1 MLRLGSGRQSGSET
15 MNNGAVLFLGIL
27 LTLASSFWGLLL
39 APQLQIGRA
48 QPVVIEATGQPY
60 PTPRPGLAQQGAE
73 VYRAQGC
80 AECHTRQVRQTG
92 VSFELWLADAGA
104 ERSQLAA
111 TMARLKIPDAEKAMA
126 QAPVKLL
133 SGLTMAEAA
142 GFAQQ
147 LTNGEAKAQAVL
159 ATLGPDLQRGWG
171 KRATVTQDYLY
182 DYPVQLGNLRV
193 GPDLANY
200 GARAAALPTA
210 LVFQH
215 LYAPQSTMPKS
226 MMPPYRYLFNRRKL
240 NEGEKPGP
248 GALPANLAPGFE
260 ITPKPEAEALVAYLT
275 SLNADAPLVEAP
287 VPAPPV
293 KAVPPAAPP
302 AP

>member
-1 MLRLGSGRQSGSET
+1 M
-15 MNNGAVLFLGIL
+15 MNNGAVLFFGIL

-48 QPVVIEATGQPY
+48 QPVVLETTGEIY
-60 PTPRPGLAQQGAE
+60 PSPRPGLAQQGAE

-92 VSFELWLADAGA
+92 VSFDLWLAESGTNKAA
-104 ERSQLAA
+104 LAA
-111 TMARLKIPDAEKAMA
+111 AMSRLNIADAANLIE

-133 SGLTMAEAA
+133 GGLSMAWASGLA
-142 GFAQQ
+142 GQ
-147 LTNGEAKAQAVL
+147 LTNDEAKAQAVL
-159 ATLGPDLQRGWG
+159 ATLGPDIQRGWG

-182 DYPVQLGNLRV
+182 DYPVQLGTLRV

-200 GARAAALPTA
+200 GTRAVPAALA
-210 LVFQH
+210 LQH

-226 MMPPYRYLFNRRKL
+226 MMPPYRYLFNQRKL
-240 NEGEKPGP
+240 IEGEKPRA
-248 GALPANLAPGFE
+248 GALPTSVAPGLE
-260 ITPKPEAEALVAYLT
+260 VTPRPDAEALVAYLM
-275 SLNADAPLVEAP
+275 SLKADASLAEAP

-293 KAVPPAAPP
+293 KAAPPAAAP

>member
-1 MLRLGSGRQSGSET
+1 
-15 MNNGAVLFLGIL
+15 MNNGAILFFGIL
-27 LTLASSFWGLLL
+27 VTLASSFWGLLL

-48 QPVVIEATGQPY
+48 QPVVLEATGEIY
-60 PTPRPGLAQQGAE
+60 PSPRSGLAQQGAE

-92 VSFELWLADAGA
+92 VTFDLWLADAGNA
-104 ERSQLAA
+104 WPQLAA
-111 TMARLKIPDAEKAMA
+111 TMARLNIPDPDKAIA

-133 SGLTMAEAA
+133 GNLTMAEASSLA
-142 GFAQQ
+142 SQ

-159 ATLGPDLQRGWG
+159 ATLGPDIQRLWG

-182 DYPVQLGNLRV
+182 DYPVQLGSLRV

-200 GARAAALPTA
+200 GTRAVPAALA
-210 LVFQH
+210 LQH

-226 MMPPYRYLFNRRKL
+226 MMPPYRYLFNKRRL
-240 NEGEKPGP
+240 IEGEKPRA
-248 GALPANLAPGFE
+248 GALPANVAPGYE
-260 ITPKPEAEALVAYLT
+260 VTPRPEAEALLAYLM
-275 SLNADAPLVEAP
+275 SLKADAPLAEAP

-293 KAVPPAAPP
+293 KATPPAAAP

>member
-1 MLRLGSGRQSGSET
+1 
-15 MNNGAVLFLGIL
+15 MNNGAVLFFGIL

-48 QPVVIEATGQPY
+48 QPAVLEATGEIY
-60 PTPRPGLAQQGAE
+60 PSPRAGLAQQGAE
-73 VYRAQGC
+73 IYRAQGC

-92 VSFELWLADAGA
+92 VTFELWLGDAGTNKT
-104 ERSQLAA
+104 ELAA
-111 TMARLKIPDAEKAMA
+111 TMAGLKIPDPEKFIT

-133 SGLTMAEAA
+133 GSLTMTEASSMA
-142 GFAQQ
+142 AQ

-159 ATLGPDLQRGWG
+159 ATLGPDIARGWG

-182 DYPVQLGNLRV
+182 DYPVQLGSLRV

-200 GARAAALPTA
+200 GARAVPAALV
-210 LVFQH
+210 LQH

-226 MMPPYRYLFNRRKL
+226 MMPPYRYLFNKRKL
-240 NEGEKPGP
+240 IEGEKPGL
-248 GALPANLAPGFE
+248 GALPANAEPGYE
-260 ITPKPEAEALVAYLT
+260 ITPRPEAEALLAYLM
-275 SLNADAPLVEAP
+275 SLKADAPLAEAP

-293 KAVPPAAPP
+293 KATPP
-302 AP
+302 APAPAP

>member
-1 MLRLGSGRQSGSET
+1 
-15 MNNGAVLFLGIL
+15 MNNGAVLFFGIL

-48 QPVVIEATGQPY
+48 QPVVLEATGEIY
-60 PTPRPGLAQQGAE
+60 PSPRPGLAQQGAE

-92 VSFELWLADAGA
+92 VTFDLWLADAGNA
-104 ERSQLAA
+104 GPQLAA
-111 TMARLKIPDAEKAMA
+111 TMARLNIPDPGKAIA
-126 QAPVKLL
+126 QAPVKLRGNL
-133 SGLTMAEAA
+133 SLAEASSLA
-142 GFAQQ
+142 GQ

-159 ATLGPDLQRGWG
+159 VTLGPDIQRLWG

-182 DYPVQLGNLRV
+182 DYPVQLGSLRV

-200 GARAAALPTA
+200 GTRAVPAALA
-210 LVFQH
+210 LQH

-226 MMPPYRYLFNRRKL
+226 MMPPYRYLFNQRKL
-240 NEGEKPGP
+240 VEGEQPRAGS
-248 GALPANLAPGFE
+248 LPANVAPGYE
-260 ITPKPEAEALVAYLT
+260 ITPRPEAEALLAYLM
-275 SLNADAPLVEAP
+275 SLKADAPLAEAP

-293 KAVPPAAPP
+293 KAAPP
-302 AP
+302 APAPAP